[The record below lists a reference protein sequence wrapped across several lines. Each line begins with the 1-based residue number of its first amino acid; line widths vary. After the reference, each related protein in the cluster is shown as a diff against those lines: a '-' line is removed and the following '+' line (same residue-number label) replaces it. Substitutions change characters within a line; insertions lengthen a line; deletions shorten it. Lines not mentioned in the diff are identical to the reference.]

1 MKNRDIWKKGIF
13 YKEKEEKSS
22 KKRLEIRERLKEM
35 YRRRKKR
42 KEEGERYGKEE
53 KIVKWPIG

>member
-1 MKNRDIWKKGIF
+1 MEKGDF

-42 KEEGERYGKEE
+42 KEEEERYGKEE
-53 KIVKWPIG
+53 KIVNWPIG